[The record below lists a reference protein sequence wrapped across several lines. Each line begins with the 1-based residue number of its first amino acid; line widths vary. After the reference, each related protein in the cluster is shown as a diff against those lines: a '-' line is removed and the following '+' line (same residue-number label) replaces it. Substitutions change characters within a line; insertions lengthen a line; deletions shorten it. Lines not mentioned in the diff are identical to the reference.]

1 MCRWL
6 AYTGPKIFMDAL
18 MIKPRHSL
26 IDQSL
31 HAKMNFVPGVG
42 KWTTNGDGFGLGW
55 YGERETPGLFRS
67 IRPAWND
74 DNLRHL
80 AEQIRSHLF
89 FAHVR
94 AASPGA
100 EVQRTNS
107 HPFLYRRWLFQHNGD
122 VGDFRLMKRDL
133 QCAVAPELF
142 PNIRGTT
149 SSETLFYLALTYGLA
164 QDPLVAMQWVGGDVE
179 WFRSRYAIQ
188 TPAFL
193 TLAFT
198 DGRTIY
204 ALRYSSH
211 GASKTLF
218 YSRNLRAIHELDG
231 DYEAIPEGGHIL
243 VSEPLD
249 DLSDDWALVPESTFI
264 IMEDGEVTAIPFVP
278 A

>member
-18 MIKPRHSL
+18 LTKPRHSL

-55 YGERETPGLFRS
+55 YGERPVPGLFRS

-80 AEQIRSHLF
+80 AAQIRSHLF

-94 AASPGA
+94 AASPGT

-107 HPFLYRRWLFQHNGD
+107 HPFLYDKWLFQHNGD
-122 VGDFRLMKRDL
+122 VGDFQVMRRDL
-133 QCAVAPELF
+133 QCAVTPDLF
-142 PNIRGTT
+142 PHIRGVT
-149 SSETLFYLALTYGLA
+149 SSETLFYLALTYGLET
-164 QDPLVAMQWVGGDVE
+164 DPLGALKRVVGDVE
-179 WFRSRYAIQ
+179 RLRARYHVEM
-188 TPAFL
+188 PAFL

-198 DGRTIY
+198 DGSAIY

-211 GASKTLF
+211 RDSKTLF
-218 YSRNLRAIHELDG
+218 YSRNLRAIHELNG
-231 DYEAIPEGGHIL
+231 DYEAIPEGGHVL

-249 DLSDDWALVPESTFI
+249 DLNDDWALVPEASTLI
-264 IMEDGEVTAIPFVP
+264 IRNGEMIVTPFKP
-278 A
+278 E

>member
-6 AYTGPKIFMDAL
+6 AYTGPSIFMDAL
-18 MIKPRHSL
+18 LIKPKHSL

-55 YGERETPGLFRS
+55 YGERQTPGLFRS

-107 HPFLYRRWLFQHNGD
+107 HPFLYGRWLFQHNGD
-122 VGDFRLMKRDL
+122 VGDFRRLRRDL
-133 QCAVAPELF
+133 QCAVAPQLF
-142 PNIRGTT
+142 PHIRGTT
-149 SSETLFYLALTYGLA
+149 SSETLFYLALTYGLEKN
-164 QDPLVAMQWVGGDVE
+164 PLAALQRVVGDVE
-179 WFRSRYAIQ
+179 RLRARHQ
-188 TPAFL
+188 VEMPAFL

-198 DGRTIY
+198 DGRVIY
-204 ALRYSSH
+204 ALRYSSYNE
-211 GASKTLF
+211 SKTLF
-218 YSRNLRAIHELDG
+218 YSRNLRAIHELNG
-231 DYEAIPEGGHIL
+231 DYAAIPEGGHIL

-249 DLSDDWALVPESTFI
+249 DLSDDWMLTPESTFLI
-264 IMEDGEVTAIPFVP
+264 IENGEVTMMPFTTI
-278 A
+278 